1 MTGIVNVYSRSP
13 ALIAQSAATIDALS
27 GGRFTLGI
35 GTSGAQVIEGWH
47 GVPFTKPLGRTR
59 DTIDV
64 CRKVW
69 SGDKL
74 VHDGPAVTLP
84 LPPEQ
89 GTGLGKPLK
98 FMNRPLRQDIPIVI
112 ASIGPS
118 NVEMTAEIADGWQPI
133 HFVPDRFERV
143 WGDALRAGAAKR
155 SAELAPLDI
164 FGDAQLAI
172 GEGAEVAAAREAA
185 RNTIGFY
192 VGGMGAKSKNYY
204 NDLFRRYGWE
214 DEAEKIQDLFLS
226 GKRAEAMAAVPD
238 EYLDTANLIGTEGHI
253 KERLGVYAGVGVTH
267 LIVNPTGT
275 KPLDDLSAVKA
286 WIG

>member
-1 MTGIVNVYSRSP
+1 
-13 ALIAQSAATIDALS
+13 
-27 GGRFTLGI
+27 
-35 GTSGAQVIEGWH
+35 
-47 GVPFTKPLGRTR
+47 
-59 DTIDV
+59 
-64 CRKVW
+64 
-69 SGDKL
+69 
-74 VHDGPAVTLP
+74 
-84 LPPEQ
+84 
-89 GTGLGKPLK
+89 
-98 FMNRPLRQDIPIVI
+98 
-112 ASIGPS
+112 
-118 NVEMTAEIADGWQPI
+118 MTAEIADGWQPI

-172 GEGAEVAAAREAA
+172 GEGADVAEAREAA

-286 WIG
+286 LDRLRGRHEDRRRPLPDRRDDEPGRVRHHRRSARLRVDLVPGALAHPDQPPVTVGWPARARRRCRTTTPAPTTRSLPSAPARRRRRRSGWPPGSAWSPSVTRSTPPRRSPASTACPAGG